1 MCRRSFAVV
10 EIRSDCSTL
19 IVVMGIKSVC
29 ATLFVVMEIKSVCST
44 LIVVMG
50 IKSVCATLICF
61 KWENRLFRSKAC
73 QSSVGSK
80 PIFEQKHAYRGIY

>member
-29 ATLFVVMEIKSVCST
+29 ATL
-44 LIVVMG
+44 IVVMG

-61 KWENRLFRSKAC
+61 KRENRLFRSKAC
-73 QSSVGSK
+73 RSSVGSK
-80 PIFEQKHAYRGIY
+80 AIFEQKHANRGIY